1 MERPRWTAG
10 TDLLLLLEV
19 ALVLLLLGLFVAFYL
34 VPAEEGTV
42 GRPWWR
48 TPVVVGLF
56 FLVLGLERRR
66 RKRRARS
73 GLSNALADVRAGGGE
88 DPLP

>member
-1 MERPRWTAG
+1 MERQRWTAG
-10 TDLLLLLEV
+10 ADLLLLLEA
-19 ALVLLLLGLFVAFYL
+19 ALVLLLLGLFIAFYL

-56 FLVLGLERRR
+56 FVLLGLESWR
-66 RKRRARS
+66 RKRRAKS
-73 GLSNALADVRAGGGE
+73 GLSNALADTRAGD
-88 DPLP
+88 DPAP